1 MEFNETE
8 VLSQLYL
15 RHFGVAPDQILPLAK
30 AGSDRN
36 NYRLLGA
43 KGSAIGTTN
52 HDGKENETFIAFSRH
67 FKSKGVAV
75 PEIYE
80 VSEDRLAYLQEDLGG
95 VSLYQIVTGNPWNKE
110 TEEIYQNVL
119 IQLLNLQL
127 DGAENFDFNACYPVQ
142 SFDKTSMF
150 WDLNS
155 FKYYFAR
162 PARVLFHEPS
172 LQRDFHRLTDYLLDE
187 KLRFFMMRDCQ
198 SRNIML
204 KDWKPFFIDY
214 QGGRK
219 GALQYDVASL
229 LWQAGAKIPMEAREK
244 LLDFYIAELQKRIPS
259 VNTKEFKDRY
269 YGFLLIRMLQVL
281 SAYGFRGL
289 FEGRSH
295 FIQSIPPALENIKW
309 FMEHIALKVELPE
322 LYKMLR
328 QLIESDQFK
337 PKIIDGSQKP
347 LVVSVNSFSFKRGIP
362 EDKSGNGGGFIFDC
376 RGLHNPGRYQPY
388 KTITGKD
395 APVIQFLETQSR
407 IQEFLE
413 HVYKVVDIS
422 MEDYLQ
428 RDFQHLQINFGCTG
442 GQHRSVYCAEA
453 MKKYLESK
461 YKVKVEL
468 HHIEQ
473 EIKAAQA

>member
-1 MEFNETE
+1 
-8 VLSQLYL
+8 
-15 RHFGVAPDQILPLAK
+15 
-30 AGSDRN
+30 
-36 NYRLLGA
+36 
-43 KGSAIGTTN
+43 
-52 HDGKENETFIAFSRH
+52 
-67 FKSKGVAV
+67 
-75 PEIYE
+75 
-80 VSEDRLAYLQEDLGG
+80 
-95 VSLYQIVTGNPWNKE
+95 
-110 TEEIYQNVL
+110 
-119 IQLLNLQL
+119 LNLQL

-347 LVVSVNSFSFKRGIP
+347 LVVSVNSFSFKRGVP